1 MLTTSHRLWDFTDKR
16 RLFWLLQSVGWCA
29 MMLVALGILRSKGG
43 DLAPFILF
51 RSVFGFLV
59 TAFLLRP
66 ILRRLWKRYAATPL
80 WLVPSLIGLVVLF
93 GSADAYGSLWIFS
106 IISKL
111 HVNDETSRMFVNSSL
126 TLRCGIYAFWVSLY
140 ISINHFI
147 DTARERL
154 RLAQLETETR
164 ESELRLLRAQVNPH
178 FLFNAL
184 NTILAVADHPQ
195 RVTETTHALADYLRF
210 SLAQNSELHP
220 LGKELDALENYL
232 RVEKIRF
239 EERLEYT
246 LEVDAAARRQ
256 PVPGALVQPLLENA
270 IKYGQCTSPPPLRLA
285 IRAQKR
291 DDGGLSL
298 VVENSGHWVE
308 PGSGDSTGIG
318 LANLRRRLELIYGD
332 QATLSTETAADRVC
346 VRVDLP
352 IGPISPISPI
362 GPIIS

>member
-1 MLTTSHRLWDFTDKR
+1 MLTTGQRSLDFTDKR
-16 RLFWLLQSVGWCA
+16 RLFWLLQTLGWCL
-29 MMLVALGILRSKGG
+29 MLLVAVGTFRSKVGA
-43 DLAPFILF
+43 LLPFILF
-51 RSVFGFLV
+51 RAVFGFLV
-59 TAFLLRP
+59 TTFLLRP
-66 ILRRLWKRYAATPL
+66 VLRAIRRRYTARPLGMVPILVGVVA
-80 WLVPSLIGLVVLF
+80 SFGL
-93 GSADAYGSLWIFS
+93 ADAYGSFWLFNFFS
-106 IISKL
+106 QL
-111 HVNDETSRMFVNSSL
+111 QANDEASRIYVDS
-126 TLRCGIYAFWVSLY
+126 TYALRCATYAFWGCLY
-140 ISINHFI
+140 VGINHFI
-147 DTARERL
+147 DTTHGRL
-154 RLAQLETETR
+154 RLARLEAETR

-232 RVEKIRF
+232 QVEKIRF

-256 PVPGALVQPLLENA
+256 LVPGALVQPLLENA
-270 IKYGQCTSPPPLRLA
+270 IKYGQCTSPQPLRLA
-285 IRAQKR
+285 IRTQKR
-291 DDGGLSL
+291 ADGGLSL

-318 LANLRRRLELIYGD
+318 LANLRRRLELLYGD
-332 QATLSTETAADRVC
+332 RATLSIETAADQVC
-346 VRVDLP
+346 VRVEL
-352 IGPISPISPI
+352 PISPISPI

>member
-1 MLTTSHRLWDFTDKR
+1 MLTTSQRLGDFTDKK
-16 RLFWLLQSVGWCA
+16 RLFWLLQSLGWCA

-43 DLAPFILF
+43 GLAPLVVF
-51 RSVFGFLV
+51 RAVSGFLL

-66 ILRRLWKRYAATPL
+66 ILSRLWKRYSATPL
-80 WLVPSLIGLVVLF
+80 WLVPSLIGLVILF

-106 IISKL
+106 IISKPQFR
-111 HVNDETSRMFVNSSL
+111 DENSQMFVNSSL

-154 RLAQLETETR
+154 RLAQLEAETR

-184 NTILAVADHPQ
+184 NTILAEAEQPQ
-195 RVTETTHALADYLRF
+195 RVTEITHALADYLRF
-210 SLAQNSELHP
+210 SLRQGSGLHP
-220 LGKELDALENYL
+220 LGEELDALENYL

-246 LEVDAAARRQ
+246 LVADEAARSQ
-256 PVPGALVQPLLENA
+256 LVPGALVQPLLENA
-270 IKYGQCTSPPPLRLA
+270 IKYGQCTSPQPLRLA
-285 IRAQKR
+285 IRV
-291 DDGGLSL
+291 DGRADGRLAL

-308 PGSGDSTGIG
+308 PGGGGSTGIG
-318 LANLRRRLELIYGD
+318 LANLRRRLELLYGD
-332 QATLSTETAADRVC
+332 RATLAIETAPDRVC
-346 VRVDLP
+346 VRVELP
-352 IGPISPISPI
+352 IGPMIS
-362 GPIIS
+362 